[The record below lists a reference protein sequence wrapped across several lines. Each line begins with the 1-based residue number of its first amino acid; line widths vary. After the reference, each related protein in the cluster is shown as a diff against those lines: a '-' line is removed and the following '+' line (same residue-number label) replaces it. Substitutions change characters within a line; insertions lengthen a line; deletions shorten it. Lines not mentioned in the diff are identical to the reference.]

1 MKAKLIIL
9 GSGNSFGVP
18 WITGSWGKCNKKNK
32 KNNRT
37 RCSAIIIKGN
47 NSILI
52 DTSPDIKKQFIDNK
66 IKDLNSVLYT
76 HEHSDQTNGI
86 FELRPFFF
94 KNKEKIDVFGNYKT
108 IKLLKS
114 RFDFCF
120 KANSVYPAILKANI
134 VKNKFSLGNYNE
146 KINFETFQ
154 LRHGIVNV
162 TAYLFEKT
170 LYISDCNDFSIV
182 KRKAFKNLN
191 YLIIDCLRIEKNFAH
206 FNLDNCLYIHKK
218 LNPKKTYLTNLS
230 YNLDYNYLKKN
241 LPKNI
246 LPAYDGL
253 KINL

>member
-1 MKAKLIIL
+1 MKTKLIIL

-18 WITGSWGKCNKKNK
+18 WITGSWGQCNKKIKRNI
-32 KNNRT
+32 RT

-47 NSILI
+47 NSVLI

-66 IKDLNSVLYT
+66 IKNINSVLYT

-94 KNKEKIDVFGNYKT
+94 KKQKKINIFGNRKT
-108 IKLLKS
+108 IKLLKN

-120 KANSVYPAILKANI
+120 NSNSVYPAILQANI
-134 VKNKFSLGNYNE
+134 VKDKFSLGDTNE
-146 KINFETFQ
+146 KIHFKTFQ
-154 LRHGIVNV
+154 LKHGIVKV

-170 LYISDCNDFSIV
+170 LYISDCNDFSIT
-182 KRKAFKNLN
+182 KKPAFKNLKF
-191 YLIIDCLRIEKNFAH
+191 LIIDCLRFDKNFAH

-218 LNPKKTYLTNLS
+218 LKPKKTYLTNLS

-241 LPKNI
+241 IPKNI

>member
-1 MKAKLIIL
+1 M
-9 GSGNSFGVP
+9 
-18 WITGSWGKCNKKNK
+18 
-32 KNNRT
+32 
-37 RCSAIIIKGN
+37 
-47 NSILI
+47 
-52 DTSPDIKKQFIDNK
+52 SPSLLHIRAR
-66 IKDLNSVLYT
+66 
-76 HEHSDQTNGI
+76 
-86 FELRPFFF
+86 LRPAMNLTTSGRRSTVAFDCTGCRFAECSLHSAT
-94 KNKEKIDVFGNYKT
+94 KSLRSDVYHLPIARVGKS
-108 IKLLKS
+108 LLKS